1 MATASAHSA
10 SVKHIDRR
18 ETARRLLQKELEQLP
33 PDERHV
39 VERFISRRKV
49 ARNMAREFHQSRTL
63 GEQLADNVAAVGGS
77 WKFIICFAVVLVVW
91 MAINSFLLRSNAFD
105 PFPYILLNLVLSC
118 LAAIQAPIIMMSQ
131 KRQSEADR
139 VQAQHD
145 YEVNIKSELEIL
157 QVHEKLNALRDSEVA
172 ELLDK
177 TNQMILRME
186 KIEQRLG
193 SGSQDASASDGLNTN
208 G

>member
-1 MATASAHSA
+1 MATARRTKQR
-10 SVKHIDRR
+10 VDRTK
-18 ETARRLLQKELEQLP
+18 TARALLRVEIEKLP
-33 PDERHV
+33 AEERHI
-39 VERFISRRKV
+39 VERFVSRRRI
-49 ARNMAREFHQSRTL
+49 ARNVLREFDDHRTF
-63 GEQLADNVAAVGGS
+63 GERIADRVAAVGGS
-77 WKFIICFAVVLVVW
+77 WTFIFCFLGALLVWMLFNTWVLV
-91 MAINSFLLRSNAFD
+91 RDAFD
-105 PFPYILLNLVLSC
+105 PYPYILLNLLLSC
-118 LAAIQAPIIMMSQ
+118 VAAIQAPIIMMSQ